1 MKLHELSMLAGMSF
15 RNLGRHRVKTVIT
28 VIAVAVSVTLY
39 IFMDGWLLGMTLE
52 SERNIVAYETGAAK
66 IQTRAY
72 FDKKDDLPMYESF
85 GNWEPLARVLEDAGY
100 DSAPRFVFT
109 GTLHAANGSAPVLCT
124 GVDVTRECR
133 LLRYPDYLD
142 SGRFPAAGAYEIALG
157 MLTADKLGLAVPR
170 RMDAVKFDR
179 FIETIAPDP
188 SDAARIRGLYEAR
201 DPANGKKRPFSGDGD
216 APRKPLV
223 YLKADAEQADI
234 EYIWDRMGRAGL
246 LDVRIFTTIDIKAL
260 PERIDA
266 SRFTEDILP
275 RFSSGDRGL
284 LETVYEA
291 DPVLGDYF
299 LVETGT
305 DTAEK
310 ALALLL
316 ASDYTGAVRHV
327 NQLIP
332 ATVTGVVNSPNPKNN
347 ANTVYMPLDALQDSA
362 GLQLDGAVTEL
373 IIRRKDAND
382 ASLPGEFESPEAIRS
397 VFKESSVPLPEDLVV
412 KGWQDY
418 VKDYISASA
427 SDKIST
433 RVMIFML
440 FLLSFLGISNTMLM
454 AILER
459 TKEIGMLRALGMTDS
474 QVLFVYALEAS
485 FIGMIGGFVGVV
497 LGCLINIPMVTIGID
512 YSAMTEAL
520 SGDIGYRVAAFFR
533 SAWNVPVIIGTFFA
547 ATLVSGVMAVLPARR
562 ALRMP
567 VTESL
572 RFE

>member
-1 MKLHELSMLAGMSF
+1 MITRELTMLAGMAF

-28 VIAVAVSVTLY
+28 VVAVAISATMY

-66 IQTRAY
+66 IQTQAY
-72 FDKKDDLPMYESF
+72 FNKKDDLPMYESF
-85 GNWEPLARVLEDAGY
+85 GNWEPLAAVLEENGY

-109 GTLHAANGSAPVLCT
+109 GTLYAADGSAPVFCT
-124 GVDVTRECR
+124 GVDVIRETR
-133 LLRYPDYLD
+133 LMRYPDYLD
-142 SGRFPAAGAYEIALG
+142 SGRFPEPGSFEIALG

-170 RMDAVKFDR
+170 RMDVEKFAHFVD
-179 FIETIAPDP
+179 TIAHDTA
-188 SDAARIRGLYEAR
+188 DATYIRGLYGAK
-201 DPANGKKRPFSGDGD
+201 DPANGKKRPFSGKDEV
-216 APRKPLV
+216 PRKPLV
-223 YLKADAEQADI
+223 YLSPDATREDI
-234 EYIWDRMGRAGL
+234 EHIWDRMGQAGL
-246 LDVRIFTTIDIKAL
+246 LDVRIFTTIDMKAL

-266 SRFTEDILP
+266 SRFTEDLIPLFP
-275 RFSSGDRGL
+275 VGDRGL
-284 LETVYEA
+284 LKTIYKV

-299 LVETGT
+299 LVES
-305 DTAEK
+305 DSENADK
-310 ALALLL
+310 ALAILLEN
-316 ASDYTGAVRHV
+316 DYTGAVRHV
-327 NQLIP
+327 NQLIS

-347 ANTVYMPLDALQDSA
+347 ANTVYIPLDSLQDSA
-362 GLQLDGAVTEL
+362 GLELEGRITEL
-373 IIRRKDAND
+373 IIRSKNADD
-382 ASLPGEFESPEAIRS
+382 ASLPGDFESPDRILA
-397 VFKESSVPLPEDLVV
+397 VFEESSVPLPDNLLV
-412 KGWQDY
+412 KGWQEY

-427 SDKIST
+427 SDRIST
-433 RVMIFML
+433 RIMIFML

-459 TKEIGMLRALGMTDS
+459 TKEIGMLRALGMTDG

-485 FIGMIGGFVGVV
+485 FIGMLGGFIGVL
-497 LGCLINIPMVTIGID
+497 LGCLINIPMVAIGID

-533 SAWNVPVIIGTFFA
+533 SAWNLPAIIGTFFA
-547 ATLVSGVMAVLPARR
+547 ATLVSGVMAILPARR

>member
-1 MKLHELSMLAGMSF
+1 MKMQELAMLAGMSF

-28 VIAVAVSVTLY
+28 VVAVAISATMY
-39 IFMDGWLLGMTLE
+39 IFMDGWLLGMALE
-52 SERNIVAYETGAAK
+52 SERNIVSYETGAAK
-66 IQTRAY
+66 IQTQAY
-72 FDKKDDLPMYESF
+72 FNKKDDLPMYESF
-85 GNWEPLARVLEDAGY
+85 GDWEPLADVLEEAGY

-109 GTLHAANGSAPVLCT
+109 GTLHATNGSAPVLCS
-124 GVDVTRECR
+124 GVDVEREQR
-133 LLRYPDYLD
+133 LMRYPSYLD
-142 SGRFPAAGAYEIALG
+142 SGRFPEPGAYEIALG
-157 MLTADKLGLAVPR
+157 MFVADKLGLAVPR
-170 RMDAVKFDR
+170 RMDMEKFDR
-179 FIETIAPDP
+179 FVKTVASDASDASFIRGMYESRDP
-188 SDAARIRGLYEAR
+188 SNE
-201 DPANGKKRPFSGDGD
+201 KKRPFAGNGD

-223 YLKADAEQADI
+223 YLKPDATSADI
-234 EYIWDRMGRAGL
+234 EHIWHRMGQKGL

-266 SRFTEDILP
+266 SRFTGDLLQ
-275 RFSSGDRGL
+275 RFPAGDRAL
-284 LETVYEA
+284 LESVYEA

-299 LVETGT
+299 LVDNGGKN
-305 DTAEK
+305 AEK
-310 ALALLL
+310 VLAMLLE
-316 ASDYTGAVRHV
+316 SDYSGAVRHV
-327 NQLIP
+327 NQLIS
-332 ATVTGVVNSPNPKNN
+332 ATVTGVINSPNPKNN

-362 GLQLDGAVTEL
+362 GLDLDGNITEL
-373 IIRRKDAND
+373 IIRRADAND
-382 ASLPGEFESPEAIRS
+382 ASLPGKFESPEAIRS
-397 VFKESSVPLPEDLVV
+397 VFENYSVPLPDNLVI

-427 SDKIST
+427 ADRIST

-459 TKEIGMLRALGMTDS
+459 TKEIGMLRSLGMTDG

-485 FIGMIGGFVGVV
+485 FIGMLGGFFGVFF
-497 LGCLINIPMVTIGID
+497 GCLINIPMVTIGID

-547 ATLVSGVMAVLPARR
+547 ATLVSGVMAILPARR
-562 ALRMP
+562 ALHMP

>member
-1 MKLHELSMLAGMSF
+1 MKMQELTMLTGMAF

-28 VIAVAVSVTLY
+28 VLAVAVSATLY

-66 IQTRAY
+66 IQTQAY
-72 FDKKDDLPMYESF
+72 FEKKDDLPMYESF
-85 GNWEPLARVLEDAGY
+85 GNWESLAKVLEEAGY

-109 GTLHAANGSAPVLCT
+109 GTLHASNGSAPVLCT
-124 GVDVTRECR
+124 GVDIEREKR

-142 SGRFPAAGAYEIALG
+142 SGRFPAPGAYEIAVG
-157 MLTADKLGLAVPR
+157 MFTADKLGLAVPR
-170 RMDAVKFDR
+170 HMDAEKFDG
-179 FIETIAPDP
+179 FVETIAPDVA
-188 SDAARIRGLYEAR
+188 DASFIRNLYETR
-201 DPANGKKRPFSGDGD
+201 EPANGKKRPFDGDGD
-216 APRKPLV
+216 VPRRPLV
-223 YLKADAEQADI
+223 YLSSDATREDI
-234 EYIWDRMGRAGL
+234 DRIWDWMGKAGL
-246 LDVRIFTTIDIKAL
+246 LDVRVFTTIDIKAL

-275 RFSSGDRGL
+275 RFPAGDRAF

-305 DTAEK
+305 ENADK

-316 ASDYTGAVRHV
+316 ESDYTGAVRHV
-327 NQLIP
+327 NQLIS

-347 ANTVYMPLDALQDSA
+347 ANTVYIPLDSLQDNA
-362 GLQLDGAVTEL
+362 GLQLGGEITEL
-373 IIRRKDAND
+373 IIRRAEAND
-382 ASLPGEFESPEAIRS
+382 ASLPGKFESPETIRA
-397 VFKESSVPLPEDLVV
+397 VFDKSSVPLPENLVV

-418 VKDYISASA
+418 VRDYFSASA
-427 SDKIST
+427 ADQVFT
-433 RVMIFML
+433 RIMIFML

-459 TKEIGMLRALGMTDS
+459 TKEIGMLRALGMTDG

-485 FIGMIGGFVGVV
+485 FIGMIGGFFGV
-497 LGCLINIPMVTIGID
+497 LIGCLINIPMVTIGID

-547 ATLVSGVMAVLPARR
+547 ATIVSGVMAVLPTRR
-562 ALRMP
+562 ALRIP